1 MKTKIWPIA
10 VIFLVFV
17 LSLCGCGQTV
27 VLTQTEIL
35 TIAGPATV
43 QTTTVTVTAAP
54 VTVTVTSPVTISA
67 TPTSTTPTGQI
78 SNAAIRWTSPN
89 QIIFTWSV
97 INLSPNFEYW
107 VYPRV
112 GFTENSG
119 PFGST
124 PQDEANSLEG
134 MYDLA
139 ITHFRSAPGGT
150 GMWNWGGGK
159 PTNPTGQLALL
170 AYNPVTHKAF
180 VVALSSPINTSSW

>member
-1 MKTKIWPIA
+1 MKIWLIA
-10 VIFLVFV
+10 VIFLVFA
-17 LSLCGCGQTV
+17 LSICGCGQTV

-35 TIAGPATV
+35 TIAGPSTI

-54 VTVTVTSPVTISA
+54 VTVTITSPAATTA
-67 TPTSTTPTGQI
+67 TPTPTTPTGQI

-89 QIIFTWSV
+89 LITFTWSAS
-97 INLSPNFEYW
+97 NLSPNFEYW
-107 VYPRV
+107 VYPKV

-134 MYDLA
+134 MYDMA
-139 ITHFRSAPGGT
+139 VTHFKTASAGT
-150 GMWNWGGGK
+150 GTWSWGGGK

-180 VVALSSPINTSSW
+180 VVALSSAINISSW